1 MVLCVC
7 GCPGRELTYNR
18 SLQQRACQLP
28 NYSFCIIV
36 FLRIFFSC
44 CSFNGINY
52 GQPNGLFNLWHDC
65 HSKECNCS
73 INRWVILFMFSAVV
87 NLLSCRAIDRPEWL
101 NYACTFLHQLESR
114 MGGAKPGKKTI
125 VKEVMTYSHRI
136 YRLKHCNV
144 TFYLEKT
151 LLNSC

>member
-1 MVLCVC
+1 MVVCVC
-7 GCPGRELTYNR
+7 GCPGRELKYNGL
-18 SLQQRACQLP
+18 LQQRACQLP

-36 FLRIFFSC
+36 FLRVFC

-52 GQPNGLFNLWHDC
+52 RQPNGLFNLWHDC

-114 MGGAKPGKKTI
+114 IGGAKPGKKKLLWRKSWSIHIGYI
-125 VKEVMTYSHRI
+125 V
-136 YRLKHCNV
+136 
-144 TFYLEKT
+144 
-151 LLNSC
+151 

>member
-1 MVLCVC
+1 MCGSSWFCVSVVVQVGSWC
-7 GCPGRELTYNR
+7 ITSEGL
-18 SLQQRACQLP
+18 SVAKLQFL
-28 NYSFCIIV
+28 YYCI
-36 FLRIFFSC
+36 RIFFSC

-52 GQPNGLFNLWHDC
+52 RQPNGLFNLWHDC

-114 MGGAKPGKKTI
+114 IGGAKPGEKKLLWRKSWSIHIGYI
-125 VKEVMTYSHRI
+125 V
-136 YRLKHCNV
+136 
-144 TFYLEKT
+144 
-151 LLNSC
+151 